1 MGKTA
6 SMPVVFSQIHR
17 LYLLP
22 SMQTNSYPSMQSER
36 SYFSM
41 DLPPLLSPVQRIYL
55 KTD

>member
-22 SMQTNSYPSMQSER
+22 SMQDPVRVRIPDNSER
-36 SYFSM
+36 
-41 DLPPLLSPVQRIYL
+41 
-55 KTD
+55 